1 VAYARAKV
9 SGCHGLRAVR
19 RAGNLAGPSL
29 PSPEQRSVVTD
40 RRERKPTSDVLPDAI
55 ASRLLARAS
64 ELDALRNDDLAVT
77 DLRAAAAEAGI
88 SGPAFDAA
96 LAELRRTSRVPTS
109 DRMPRG
115 RRGLRLGAAL
125 VAGAALI
132 AAGIFAVTRP
142 QPSNGT
148 STMRPG
154 EPPKAVAAVAGPAQA
169 VIRSADGAPSVTMA
183 VGRDGQLFAALG
195 VAPGP
200 DGRRVGR
207 VDLSGAVGSATTP
220 AALEVSDASGE
231 VMFSAPRD
239 GQELELT
246 VPGTAQRARG
256 HAVRLVRDRVGG
268 PLRAEVVT
276 P

>member
-1 VAYARAKV
+1 
-9 SGCHGLRAVR
+9 
-19 RAGNLAGPSL
+19 
-29 PSPEQRSVVTD
+29 VTD
-40 RRERKPTSDVLPDAI
+40 RHERKPTSDVLPEAI

-64 ELDALRNDDLAVT
+64 ELDALRDDDLAVA

-88 SGPAFDAA
+88 SGLAFDAA
-96 LAELRRTSRVPTS
+96 LAELRRTGRVSTS
-109 DRMPRG
+109 DRIPRK
-115 RRGLRLGAAL
+115 RRGLRSGAVL

-132 AAGIFAVTRP
+132 GGAIFAVTRP
-142 QPSNGT
+142 LPSHGASET
-148 STMRPG
+148 RPG
-154 EPPKAVAAVAGPAQA
+154 EPPKAVAAVARPAQA
-169 VIRSADGAPSVTMA
+169 VIRSADGTSSITMA

-207 VDLSGAVGSATTP
+207 VNLSGAVGSATTP

-231 VMFSAPRD
+231 VMFSAPQD